1 MADKVVL
8 TDDGEEWIVDL
19 IAAVTTVRGTWGT
32 GEGEAAKTDDDM
44 ATESGESRVECTI
57 TQPSADKVQYV
68 WQITAT
74 DARAIT
80 EAGIFSASTSGTLY
94 FHASFSTINLSS
106 GDKIEFTLQD
116 EIT

>member
-8 TDDGEEWIVDL
+8 TQDGEEWIVDL

-32 GEGEAAKTDDDM
+32 GVAEAAKTDEDM
-44 ATESGESRVECTI
+44 GSESGESRVECTI
-57 TQPSADKVQYV
+57 TQPLADKVQYV

-74 DARAIT
+74 DVRAIT
-80 EAGIFSASTSGTLY
+80 EAGIFSAATEGVLY
-94 FHASFSTINLSS
+94 FHASFSAINLAS

>member
-1 MADKVVL
+1 MADTVVL
-8 TDDGEEWIVDL
+8 TQDGEEWIVDL
-19 IAAVTTVRGTWGT
+19 IKAVTAYGTWGT
-32 GEGEAAKTDDDM
+32 GAGTAAKADEDM
-44 ATESGESRVECTI
+44 FTESAESRVSCTI
-57 TQPSADKVQYV
+57 TEAAADKVQYV

>member
-19 IAAVTTVRGTWGT
+19 ITAVTVYGTWGT
-32 GEGEAAKTDDDM
+32 GESEAAKTDDDM
-44 ATESGESRVECTI
+44 EAESGEDRVSCTR

-68 WQITAT
+68 WQITASDT
-74 DARAIT
+74 RAIT
-80 EAGIFSASTSGTLY
+80 EAGIFSASTEGTLY
-94 FHASFSTINLSS
+94 FHASFSAINLAS